1 MKLHNLHDINEH
13 GINHHDNTNNIIEI
27 NNATFS
33 YTNVKSQKH
42 LDDVT
47 IKIREGQWTT
57 LIGPNGSGKS
67 TIAKALVRINKLHNG
82 NITLHGKDI
91 KKINHKEFAK
101 KVAYIPQVLDIP
113 SGTKVYDF
121 ISFGRN
127 PYVGLFGTL
136 SKEDKDAI
144 EEAMDVTEVNDIR
157 NKYMDELSGGQRQKV
172 LVAMIYAQQADII
185 ILDEPT
191 TYLDIRNQYELLE
204 LMDQLHHAGKTIIT
218 ILHDINQA
226 TQYSDYIYVMKSGK
240 VFIEGKPQDV
250 ITEKNLKDIYGIE
263 ANLYVHGDRKYLTDI
278 RLFNKG

>member
-13 GINHHDNTNNIIEI
+13 GKNHHDNTNNIIEI

-67 TIAKALVRINKLHNG
+67 TIAKALVRINKLHKG
-82 NITLHGKDI
+82 NITLHGKSI
-91 KKINHKEFAK
+91 NKINHKEFAK

-136 SKEDKDAI
+136 SKEDKKAI
-144 EEAMDVTEVNDIR
+144 EEAIDITEVNNIR
-157 NKYMDELSGGQRQKV
+157 DKYMDELSGGQRQKV

-204 LMDQLHHAGKTIIT
+204 LMDQLHHTGKTIIT

-263 ANLYVHGDRKYLTDI
+263 ANLHVHGERKYLTDI